1 MMSNVKLHDT
11 ATSSS
16 LRATSRRKLQAVFL
30 FLVMFGLFRSVGHFS
45 IYLGYIAGLAGLFW
59 IMRQG
64 RATKVFLPTYLLVL
78 WSVLSAGVNGAAIL
92 SYFQI
97 LLILGGAGIAEIVS
111 RSNPRDIAASISRFW
126 IIPIIIVTGIELSF
140 FAFDIGQ
147 RTREVDETLTGGL
160 LSNLNLTLPRLMGS
174 MGGSAY
180 SATMLGALAWLCWVE
195 KQKTAAM
202 LLFAISFLMISRGP
216 MLALIIATAYHAFSG
231 WKIAKLAARFLV
243 IFCISFPIFIWW
255 LEGVLSS
262 DQQLFLIQISSS
274 RFLHYLSF
282 LNFGIENPV
291 FGVGYSN
298 WREAYQEYFW
308 SNSFQSLRST
318 SNENLIREAHNLIL
332 DVFGELGFLGWLLIS
347 LQIVIVGRVA
357 LRRGARYGAMFIYV
371 TVCFLFLSGLSSW
384 TFWFVNGIVLSEHRK
399 HSST

>member
-1 MMSNVKLHDT
+1 MSHMNLHGTETSPNVYPN
-11 ATSSS
+11 
-16 LRATSRRKLQAVFL
+16 SRLKLQAVLL
-30 FLVMFGLFRSVGHFS
+30 FLVMFGLFRSVGHIS
-45 IYLGYIAGLAGLFW
+45 IYLGYTAGLAGLFW
-59 IMRQG
+59 LILQG
-64 RATKVFLPTYLLVL
+64 KATKFFLPTYLLVL
-78 WSVLSAGVNGAAIL
+78 WSLLSAIVNGAAIL

-111 RSNPRDIAASISRFW
+111 RSSPRDIAASISRFW
-126 IIPIIIVTGIELSF
+126 IIPIIIATGIELSF
-140 FAFDIGQ
+140 FALDMGQ
-147 RTREVDETLTGGL
+147 RTREVNETLTAGL

-180 SATMLGALAWLCWVE
+180 SATMLGALGWLCWVE
-195 KQKTAAM
+195 KQKRTAVI
-202 LLFAISFLMISRGP
+202 LFAISFLMISRGP
-216 MLALIIATAYHAFSG
+216 ILALIIATTYHIFAG
-231 WKIAKLAARFLV
+231 WKISKLAARLLV

-255 LEGVLSS
+255 LERSLSA

-282 LNFGIENPV
+282 LNFGVENPV

-308 SNSFQSLRST
+308 SDSFQSLRST

-332 DVFGELGFLGWLLIS
+332 DVFGELGFVGWLLIS
-347 LQIVIVGRVA
+347 LQIVIVGRMA
-357 LRRGARYGAMFIYV
+357 LRRKARYGTMFVYV

-384 TFWFVNGIVLSEHRK
+384 SFWFVNGIVLSEHRK
-399 HSST
+399 QLKT